1 MSRNI
6 NTYFIVLSLS
16 ILAFIGKGVMYV
28 LIGSYIPMILSLLV
42 LGVFLISRKRNKLLL
57 ISIKFWAIAL
67 IIWSLLR
74 ILIGSL
80 NFFVK
85 PLTEN
90 HLHQQLGIKGTI
102 ISLIFLGTGIYL
114 LRKRHSYSKN

>member
-85 PLTEN
+85 ISTERFV
-90 HLHQQLGIKGTI
+90 I
-102 ISLIFLGTGIYL
+102 I
-114 LRKRHSYSKN
+114 